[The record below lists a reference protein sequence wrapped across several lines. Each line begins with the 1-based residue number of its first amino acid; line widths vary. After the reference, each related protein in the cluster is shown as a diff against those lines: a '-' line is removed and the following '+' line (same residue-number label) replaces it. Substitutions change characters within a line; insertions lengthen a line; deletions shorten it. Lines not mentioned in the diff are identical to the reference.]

1 MHTSKPQWSPNCAL
15 GLRIP
20 GWGTKGLLP
29 FTTLTATTRRLV
41 RVRSFLPFPWF
52 VPSDRVSPA
61 GRERRLWPAKT
72 EWNGELKGE
81 VVVLV

>member
-1 MHTSKPQWSPNCAL
+1 
-15 GLRIP
+15 
-20 GWGTKGLLP
+20 
-29 FTTLTATTRRLV
+29 
-41 RVRSFLPFPWF
+41 VRSFLPFPWF

-61 GRERRLWPAKT
+61 GREGRLWPAKT